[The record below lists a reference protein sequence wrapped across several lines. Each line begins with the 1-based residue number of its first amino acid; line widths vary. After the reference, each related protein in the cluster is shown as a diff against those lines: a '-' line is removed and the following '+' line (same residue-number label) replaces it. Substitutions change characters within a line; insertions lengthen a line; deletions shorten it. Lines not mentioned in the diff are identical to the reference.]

1 MFYFLWLL
9 NPTEKH
15 PSASVNPVTNQGFSF
30 VKRLGES
37 TNFLFFVLLAN
48 CEVVWYPLFN
58 GTFCLFTTLF
68 FL

>member
-37 TNFLFFVLLAN
+37 TNF
-48 CEVVWYPLFN
+48 
-58 GTFCLFTTLF
+58 
-68 FL
+68 